1 MGKKTVILTKFLCQH
16 IFQGNFFQNIG
27 SITVFAVFGT
37 LISAMI
43 VGSGVYVL
51 GLVMTTIY
59 FPN

>member
-1 MGKKTVILTKFLCQH
+1 VQLLL
-16 IFQGNFFQNIG
+16 QGNFFQNIG

-51 GLVMTTIY
+51 GLVIDMNIWQ
-59 FPN
+59 FFLKK